1 MQRRSFL
8 KSLAGAGAALSLPR
22 FSEAALPK
30 AKITKVNIY
39 EPPRRNMLFNQSDVV
54 VTVETDAG
62 ITGIGEGGAK
72 DTLEQCA
79 GTLIGKNP
87 FHIDAIWQE
96 MYIAWFYPPGRE
108 KAHAMGA
115 LDLALWDIKGK
126 ALGVPLH
133 DLLGGASREFCECY
147 STSGLPAEVGAARA
161 GGGRGAPMTLKDRAK
176 ATIDSGYR
184 GFRVDASIGGAIPD
198 NVFNTHERVRLVAQA
213 CKEIREG
220 VGPHGDWMIDFH
232 QKFDY
237 ADALRCCR
245 LIEEYEPYFVED
257 PVRDEHFLQDIPR
270 LRQMTTCPL
279 TAGEEWGVRWDFN
292 KLVESHDIDYI
303 RATLPNVGGVT
314 EMMKVA
320 ALCETH
326 SVGIAP
332 HFTGPISTAALV
344 GVLAAFSGPVIMEYN
359 FGGRAIPYLP
369 ECLDFKAGKAYPNDR
384 PGLGVTLDLKQVKQ
398 IGSVDQPGRANIYRR
413 PDGSLTHW

>member
-1 MQRRSFL
+1 MF
-8 KSLAGAGAALSLPR
+8 GAAR
-22 FSEAALPK
+22 VSEAALPK

-39 EPPRRNMLFNQSDVV
+39 EPPNPNRLFNQSNMV

-62 ITGIGEGGAK
+62 ITGIGEGGAR

-87 FHIDAIWQE
+87 FRIEAIWQE

-108 KAHAMGA
+108 KTHAQGA

-126 ALGVPLH
+126 ALGLPLH
-133 DLLGGASREFCECY
+133 ELLGGSVRNFCECY
-147 STSGLPAEVGAARA
+147 GTSGLPAERA
-161 GGGRGAPMTLKDRAK
+161 PLGRGGVAAAAAEVVVAAAEAAEAAGMSLKDRAK
-176 ATIDSGYR
+176 ATMDAGYR

-198 NVFNTHERVRLVAQA
+198 GVFNTHERVRLVAQA

-220 VGPHGDWMIDFH
+220 VGHGDWMIDFH
-232 QKFDY
+232 QKFDF

-257 PVRDEHFLQDIPR
+257 PVRDEHFLQDIPK

-279 TAGEEWGVRWDFN
+279 TAGEEWGNRWDFN
-292 KLVESHDIDYI
+292 KLVENHDIDYI
-303 RATLPNVGGVT
+303 RATLPNVGGIT

-320 ALCETH
+320 AICETH
-326 SVGIAP
+326 SVGIVP
-332 HFTGPISTAALV
+332 HFTGPDFDRGAGGLPFDVLRSRDH
-344 GVLAAFSGPVIMEYN
+344 GVQFRRTDDS
-359 FGGRAIPYLP
+359 LP
-369 ECLDFKAGKAYPNDR
+369 ARMPGFQSRQGYPNDR
-384 PGLGVTLDLKQVKQ
+384 PGLGVTADVKQ
-398 IGSVDQPGRANIYRR
+398 LKLISSVDQPGRANLYRR

>member
-8 KSLAGAGAALSLPR
+8 KSLAGAGAALTLPR

-39 EPPRRNMLFNQSDVV
+39 EPPRRNMLFNQSDMV

-62 ITGIGEGGAK
+62 ITGVGEGGAK

-147 STSGLPAEVGAARA
+147 STSGLPAEVRA
-161 GGGRGAPMTLKDRAK
+161 GRGGGGTPMSLKDQAK

-279 TAGEEWGVRWDFN
+279 TAGEEWGVRWDFH
-292 KLVESHDIDYI
+292 KLVENHDIDYI
-303 RATLPNVGGVT
+303 RATLPNVGGIT
-314 EMMKVA
+314 EMMKIA

-344 GVLAAFSGPVIMEYN
+344 AVLATFSGPVIMEYN
-359 FGGRAIPYLP
+359 FGGRGISYLP
-369 ECLDFKAGKAYPNDR
+369 ECLDFKAGKAYPNAR